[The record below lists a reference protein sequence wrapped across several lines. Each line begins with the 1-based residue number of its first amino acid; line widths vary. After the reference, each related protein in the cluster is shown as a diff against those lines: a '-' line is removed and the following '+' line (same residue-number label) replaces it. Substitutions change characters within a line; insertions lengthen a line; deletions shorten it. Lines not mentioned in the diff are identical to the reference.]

1 MKHKVTNW
9 MLLIGALLLGGF
21 ILIFERG
28 TETSQQQEHRTRT
41 VFSVY
46 PASIEQI
53 LLERDG
59 RKIECTKSAG
69 IWRLT
74 KPADAPVDSG
84 MVEKMIAGL
93 ARVERGEL
101 ITAQTL
107 RERNLTPAAYGF
119 DAPRARITFKNNR
132 GTFTWL
138 IGRDA
143 PVGKT
148 LYVMPEG
155 GGDIIAAPRTLLTLV
170 PQDPAWIRDRTLF
183 SGEPAAVRGLDLR
196 RAAGFLQLRQPENN
210 GWIMQQPHTSRA
222 DSQPVHLLIEKI
234 YSGRIIDFI
243 SDEKVDLT
251 AYGLEKPAYEL
262 TVFTQAEQT
271 QTMLIGKPLPEK
283 PEVRYAKRVESDSV
297 FTVPSEWT
305 KELEAEA
312 GLLRSRHVLGLPP
325 ERITAIQLTRGEQQ
339 IGLLRTNT
347 QWQVVRPVRWD
358 ADTEQAGDLL
368 KALTGAVI
376 EKFIDAPSA
385 EQTAQMDAAP
395 WKAVLTADGK
405 TNTLHMSEPGTNG
418 LRLVRYNDEPSF
430 CTTAGSIVLD
440 AFVDPLFYRNR
451 TVLEI
456 NPALIQ
462 KIMVQNNGTERS
474 VQKTDTDAFATSQP
488 ASQVN
493 AEALTDLMWTLNE
506 LRAERYVDFN
516 PVSLTPYGLDVPQTA
531 LTVTLSDTNVIGRI
545 VLIGAK
551 IENGRFAMILG
562 QNIVFVVSEKTAQT
576 LTRELTVPIEKQAE
590 EIKQP

>member
-28 TETSQQQEHRTRT
+28 TETSHQQEHRTRT

-59 RKIECTKSAG
+59 KKIECTKSAG

-234 YSGRIIDFI
+234 
-243 SDEKVDLT
+243 
-251 AYGLEKPAYEL
+251 
-262 TVFTQAEQT
+262 
-271 QTMLIGKPLPEK
+271 
-283 PEVRYAKRVESDSV
+283 
-297 FTVPSEWT
+297 
-305 KELEAEA
+305 
-312 GLLRSRHVLGLPP
+312 
-325 ERITAIQLTRGEQQ
+325 
-339 IGLLRTNT
+339 
-347 QWQVVRPVRWD
+347 
-358 ADTEQAGDLL
+358 
-368 KALTGAVI
+368 
-376 EKFIDAPSA
+376 
-385 EQTAQMDAAP
+385 
-395 WKAVLTADGK
+395 
-405 TNTLHMSEPGTNG
+405 
-418 LRLVRYNDEPSF
+418 
-430 CTTAGSIVLD
+430 
-440 AFVDPLFYRNR
+440 
-451 TVLEI
+451 
-456 NPALIQ
+456 
-462 KIMVQNNGTERS
+462 
-474 VQKTDTDAFATSQP
+474 
-488 ASQVN
+488 
-493 AEALTDLMWTLNE
+493 
-506 LRAERYVDFN
+506 
-516 PVSLTPYGLDVPQTA
+516 
-531 LTVTLSDTNVIGRI
+531 
-545 VLIGAK
+545 
-551 IENGRFAMILG
+551 
-562 QNIVFVVSEKTAQT
+562 
-576 LTRELTVPIEKQAE
+576 
-590 EIKQP
+590 